1 MNSSKNILN
10 RKFDA
15 NSPVL
20 TATTGMYLIKKKIFH
35 KRQRLISE
43 KYNLIETTQKS
54 GQENLDRS
62 THAHSVIGFTRAP
75 LVYSKYSKLNR

>member
-15 NSPVL
+15 NSSVL
-20 TATTGMYLIKKKIFH
+20 TATTGMYLIKNKIFH

-43 KYNLIETTQKS
+43 KYNLIETT
-54 GQENLDRS
+54 
-62 THAHSVIGFTRAP
+62 
-75 LVYSKYSKLNR
+75 

>member
-20 TATTGMYLIKKKIFH
+20 TATTGMYLIKNKIFH
-35 KRQRLISE
+35 KKQRLITE
-43 KYNLIETTQKS
+43 KYNLTETTQKS

-62 THAHSVIGFTRAP
+62 THALSVMGFTRAP